1 MEAKAIMVPSNL
13 SATIGCAL
21 GVCCWAMRDL
31 KYITDRIVA
40 FRDER
45 DWKQFH
51 TLKDMALSLTLEASE
66 VLEIFQWKTNEQVKE
81 ELPRTRE
88 ELGRELSDVLYWVLL
103 LAHDAGL
110 DLQEAFE
117 RKMQENESKY
127 PVELARGTNKKYS
140 SL

>member
-1 MEAKAIMVPSNL
+1 MGDIK
-13 SATIGCAL
+13 
-21 GVCCWAMRDL
+21 D
-31 KYITDRIVA
+31 ITDRIVG
-40 FRDER
+40 FRNER

-66 VLEIFQWKTNEQVKE
+66 VVEVFQWKTNEQVQD

-103 LAHDAGL
+103 LAHDAEI
-110 DLQEAFE
+110 DLRDAFE
-117 RKMQENESKY
+117 KKMRENESKY
-127 PVELARGTNKKYS
+127 PVDLVKGTNKKYS